1 MLNTTMVVVSVFS
14 PITLLFFIGKAARA
28 RRLIEACD
36 HAAQPFLKTINAHA
50 LLDLADGK
58 EISITSFIPCRPL
71 EPVSTVLGPHNAVR
85 ALDRL
90 RQVRHTLHTDSLVRD
105 DNRRFFEAAVTIMD
119 CCDALA
125 IEKLI
130 REVSRAG
137 DSQLWHKTYLQNHY
151 FTMIHAD
158 FTYRTVKAPS
168 QKIPS
173 QMPNQKSPKTGSPRP
188 VRSKVPPRLRNVI
201 SEEKYL
207 LVKSKNCCFDFFF
220 NGSCVKPTPHPLS
233 GPNARGT
240 VNHLCALCDNGQ
252 SHALSACPNK

>member
-1 MLNTTMVVVSVFS
+1 MKSWRTGNVLNATMVVVSMLS
-14 PITLLFFIGKAARA
+14 PITLLFFIGKAARV

-36 HAAQPFLKTINAHA
+36 HAAQPFLKTINAQA

-90 RQVRHTLHTDSLVRD
+90 RQVRHILHTDSLVRD
-105 DNRRFFEAAVTIMD
+105 DNRSFFEAAVTIIMIMD

-137 DSQLWHKTYLQNHY
+137 DSQLWHKTYL
-151 FTMIHAD
+151 
-158 FTYRTVKAPS
+158 
-168 QKIPS
+168 
-173 QMPNQKSPKTGSPRP
+173 
-188 VRSKVPPRLRNVI
+188 
-201 SEEKYL
+201 
-207 LVKSKNCCFDFFF
+207 
-220 NGSCVKPTPHPLS
+220 
-233 GPNARGT
+233 
-240 VNHLCALCDNGQ
+240 
-252 SHALSACPNK
+252 